1 MNYIMRKADGKKR
14 EYDFI
19 DFPDAYFKSC
29 CEKNG
34 VEVDLVGSLKL
45 DDSPYILIV
54 CTVPEEK
61 SEAFEKAMRD
71 LERKMLICRHN
82 DYPEFCESYFKEMEY
97 FNNPKC
103 PDCGSDNIAE
113 IFYEYPKLP
122 FFLKRR
128 FKKSL
133 ENKKIVLRDYKNHS
147 DGENDRWHC
156 NKCGCEF

>member
-1 MNYIMRKADGKKR
+1 MNFIMRKTNGKR
-14 EYDFI
+14 QEYEFI
-19 DFPDAYFKSC
+19 DFPDAYYKSC

-34 VEVDLVGSLKL
+34 VEVHLVGSLKL

-54 CTVPEEK
+54 CTISVEE

-103 PDCGSDNIAE
+103 PECGADNIAK
-113 IFYEYPKLP
+113 IFCDYPKLP
-122 FFLKRR
+122 IFCRRR
-128 FKKSL
+128 FKKML
-133 ENKKIVLRDYKNHS
+133 GNK
-147 DGENDRWHC
+147 EA
-156 NKCGCEF
+156 